1 MQCLRLRDQNAGA
14 RVQPLVRELDPNSTC
29 HNRDPYMLCRFSRV
43 RLFVTPW
50 TSSPGSSVHGILQAG
65 ILEWVAFPFS
75 KGSCWP
81 RDQNHTSYVFWT
93 LSIPGVSRETA
104 VQVLNTVCLQ
114 DSLQS
119 SSNHDSVVLATLDK
133 QINGTEQEHKI
144 VPDKYSQL
152 TFDKGVKAV

>member
-1 MQCLRLRDQNAGA
+1 M
-14 RVQPLVRELDPNSTC
+14 TC
-29 HNRDPYMLCRFSRV
+29 
-43 RLFVTPW
+43 
-50 TSSPGSSVHGILQAG
+50 SVGGDENLALKVVGWI
-65 ILEWVAFPFS
+65 
-75 KGSCWP
+75 
-81 RDQNHTSYVFWT
+81 

-104 VQVLNTVCLQ
+104 VQVLNAVCLQ

-133 QINGTEQEHKI
+133 QINGTEQEPKI